1 MNRYAIWK
9 YVVLGIALFLGA
21 FYTLPNFYGEAPA
34 VQISAAKATAKVD
47 LGVQERVESVLKAA
61 GLAPELLALEGGS
74 LKVRFDST
82 DAQIKAKDAIQQA
95 LVPDASDPSYVV
107 ALNLLSRSPAWLS
120 AMHAAPMY
128 LGLLLSLVA
137 LLIHFVHDFLKL
149 FNGIYDAS
157 AQDIALKVL
166 GLLDTTLLGNLVVL
180 MIFSG
185 YENFVSKIN
194 SAKNAEDRPTWMGKV
209 DYSGLKIKL
218 IGSLVAISVIE
229 LLKDFVEAREDLNA
243 ESIKWRI
250 AIHLTFVISGLL
262 FAVMD
267 YIADKRL
274 VMDKKGEIGPH

>member
-1 MNRYAIWK
+1 
-9 YVVLGIALFLGA
+9 
-21 FYTLPNFYGEAPA
+21 
-34 VQISAAKATAKVD
+34 
-47 LGVQERVESVLKAA
+47 
-61 GLAPELLALEGGS
+61 
-74 LKVRFDST
+74 
-82 DAQIKAKDAIQQA
+82 
-95 LVPDASDPSYVV
+95 
-107 ALNLLSRSPAWLS
+107 
-120 AMHAAPMY
+120 
-128 LGLLLSLVA
+128 
-137 LLIHFVHDFLKL
+137 LLIHFIHDFLKL
-149 FNGIYDAS
+149 FSGIYDAS